1 MLNELVKLS
10 QQGDEDA
17 TLTLIKHFKPTM
29 LKHATYLAKLN
40 VLACTIEDYYS
51 ELLVSFLHALQLVNP
66 DENERSIAK
75 YLHTAILN
83 RRKQIFVHYANNK
96 PSLNKYMVASLDKTI
111 PSKSG
116 EGEPTPLVS
125 LLSDKNV
132 KEFPFEIEDFLS
144 RNLSAKSFEVMRLH
158 TLEGLSYKEIA
169 DMLNIKHSTV
179 LARKHNAM
187 HHMRRRA
194 NVLLK

>member
-17 TLTLIKHFKPTM
+17 TLALVKHFKPTM
-29 LKHATYLAKLN
+29 LKHATYLVKLD

-51 ELLVSFLHALQLVNP
+51 EMLVSFLHALQLVNA
-66 DENERSIAK
+66 DESECSIAK

-83 RRKQIFVHYANNK
+83 RRKQIFAHYVNNK
-96 PSLNKYMVASLDKTI
+96 PLLNKYMVASLDKTI
-111 PSKSG
+111 PNISG

-125 LLSDKNV
+125 LLSDKTE
-132 KEFPFEIEDFLS
+132 KEFPFEIEDFLK
-144 RNLSAKSFEVMRLH
+144 RNLSAKSFEVMKLH
-158 TLEGLSYKEIA
+158 TLEGFSYKEIA

-179 LARKHNAM
+179 PARKFNAKY
-187 HHMRRRA
+187 HLRRRA
-194 NVLLK
+194 SALLK